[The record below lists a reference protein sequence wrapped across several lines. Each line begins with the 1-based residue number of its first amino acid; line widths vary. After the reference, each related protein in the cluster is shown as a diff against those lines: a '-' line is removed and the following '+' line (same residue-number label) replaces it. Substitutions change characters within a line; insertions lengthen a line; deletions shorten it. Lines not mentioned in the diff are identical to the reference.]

1 MGLAIVVSA
10 ASWLLMPI
18 KSGNLS
24 PFGGGKLL

>member
-1 MGLAIVVSA
+1 MGAAIVVSSA
-10 ASWLLMPI
+10 IWLLTPI